1 MTTYTYSAT
10 YVDTRGHICKV
21 GFGTEAAM
29 MNWAVAID
37 RMGYELLDAV
47 REVWEEA
54 NGVAH
59 FLRVEQ
65 YKMGR
70 PE

>member
-10 YVDTRGHICKV
+10 ARDTRGRICKV

-29 MNWAVAID
+29 MDWAVAID

-54 NGVAH
+54 DGWAH

>member
-10 YVDTRGHICKV
+10 ARNEYGRICKA

-29 MNWAVAID
+29 MDWAVAID
-37 RMGYELLDAV
+37 RQGCELLTAV
-47 REVWEEA
+47 REVWEEV
-54 NGVAH
+54 NGWAH
-59 FLRVEQ
+59 LISVET

-70 PE
+70 PQ